1 MNISHIDQVV
11 SIHMI
16 CLPENQSTKYG
27 KRFLNSYYKGICD
40 SKNTVAH
47 VYIVEEKVV
56 GFVIGGINKQV
67 LSRQILFHSKFKFL
81 TSIIINILKNPK
93 VTITKYW
100 MYAKNYIL
108 PREDS
113 FYSDK
118 TAALDST
125 AVLAEFRGKG
135 VAEKLTDVFLENLK
149 NQKISACRL
158 GVKSANTR
166 ARKFY
171 EKMGFEQTN
180 EEGTSYIYFFD
191 DIYRNKFEKIS

>member
-1 MNISHIDQVV
+1 MTKRMNISHIDQVV

-16 CLPENQSTKYG
+16 CFPESQSAKYG
-27 KRFLNSYYKGICD
+27 RRFLKGYYKGACK
-40 SKNTVAH
+40 SKNTVAY
-47 VYIVEEKVV
+47 VYMVEEKVV

-135 VAEKLTDVFLENLK
+135 VAEKLTKIFLENLK
-149 NQKISACRL
+149 IRGISACRL

-166 ARKFY
+166 ARKLY
-171 EKMGFEQTN
+171 
-180 EEGTSYIYFFD
+180 
-191 DIYRNKFEKIS
+191 DINRAFSEINMVYKNLIDEVL